1 MILIIS
7 VSNSQQHP
15 NLCNRRTNRG
25 FHKHAE
31 LAMLA
36 LEAFLHESKEFSN
49 TQEIIPIGCVLPACK
64 PCVLQ

>member
-25 FHKHAE
+25 LHKHAE
-31 LAMLA
+31 LAILA
-36 LEAFLHESKEFSN
+36 LEAFLRESTEFGS
-49 TQEIIPIGCVLPACK
+49 TQEIIPVGCVSPTCG
-64 PCVLQ
+64 PYVPQ

>member
-31 LAMLA
+31 LAILA
-36 LEAFLHESKEFSN
+36 SEAFLRENKEFSN
-49 TQEIIPIGCVLPACK
+49 T
-64 PCVLQ
+64 